1 MLWKRFFVISAGKT
15 NEAHHSFIK
24 RLKGIGQMEV
34 TSTEKSD
41 YLLIFCPVISQVG
54 ADIAEALD
62 KIPRKKSLFTSFSTA
77 IRILENP
84 FRIII

>member
-1 MLWKRFFVISAGKT
+1 
-15 NEAHHSFIK
+15 
-24 RLKGIGQMEV
+24 MEV

-41 YLLIFCPVISQVG
+41 YLLIFCPVNSQVG

-77 IRILENP
+77 IRTGSTVVHSVNGISEKTCDEHSCISS
-84 FRIII
+84 FFFI